1 MQRSIGSRIKVVIF
15 GCTIGVQFA
24 EGLVTF
30 RVEGAAFKARNMAL
44 DIGLMGLDNLFL
56 HRTLHPTS

>member
-1 MQRSIGSRIKVVIF
+1 MQRSKGSRVKVIIF

-30 RVEGAAFKARNMAL
+30 RVEGVAFKAPNMAL
-44 DIGLMGLDNLFL
+44 DIGLN
-56 HRTLHPTS
+56 PTS